1 MYDAESG
8 KMNQLHGPTTQ
19 LDATFDIILGIMR
32 LKQKLR
38 DPKTWPEAQS
48 MVTVEA
54 NTMNSTFVNLEGLAD
69 NSLLFTFKLLSAD
82 PAKTKANSKTNGMN
96 TNGTNTNGKKINGKQ
111 KTQSK
116 HNLRPKLTQKILGF
130 FPDDQTAECPLF
142 KAVNENT
149 HKEKTLQL
157 HLPEN
162 RIDSWLTAALIL
174 LTYREINLTIWYRV
188 TTKQKEKGIAGLNW
202 VQIREKTAPI
212 QTTLS
217 DEAREKCRLA
227 FTEELARWAAIEQQ
241 AIRLGLQ
248 GNPTQGYV
256 GFSAMMDPTKHCRL
270 RAGDLG
276 FRG

>member
-8 KMNQLHGPTTQ
+8 KMSQLHGPTTK
-19 LDATFDIILGIMR
+19 LDASFDIILGIMC
-32 LKQKLR
+32 LKQRLR

-48 MVTVEA
+48 TVTVEA
-54 NTMNSTFVNLEGLAD
+54 NTINSAFVNLEGLAD

-82 PAKTKANSKTNGMN
+82 PAKNKANSKTNEMN
-96 TNGTNTNGKKINGKQ
+96 TNGKQ
-111 KTQSK
+111 KSQSK
-116 HNLRPKLTQKILGF
+116 HNLRPKLTQEILGF

-149 HKEKTLQL
+149 HRDKTLQL

-162 RIDSWLTAALIL
+162 RIESWLTAALIL
-174 LTYREINLTIWYRV
+174 LTYREINPTIWYRV

-212 QTTLS
+212 QTTLG

-227 FTEELARWAAIEQQ
+227 FAEELARWAAIEQQ
-241 AIRLGLQ
+241 AIHLGLQ
-248 GNPTQGYV
+248 CNPTQGYV

-270 RAGDLG
+270 RVGDLG